1 MIIRFFKWIWKYIFG
16 RKKRHQHC
24 HHKTWKLIDK
34 TILPTPYE
42 QLMKDDNNV
51 SVRIRKRADYLFGRE
66 VILTYEC
73 EETGEIKVVSTK
85 ENDDNNQH

>member
-1 MIIRFFKWIWKYIFG
+1 MVIRFCKWIWKNIFG
-16 RKKRHQHC
+16 RKKEYQHC
-24 HHKTWKLIDK
+24 HHKTWKLVDK

-51 SVRIRKRADYLFGRE
+51 SVRIRKRADYLFERE

-85 ENDDNNQH
+85 ENDDKNQH